1 MAHPFAETPPGAG
14 TRQPVWRLHPTVKLG
29 LALSLGLIV
38 LGVLMGRG
46 ALIALATP
54 LLLGAL
60 WALTEHSKAQPTMGT
75 EPVIADDSDTRTV
88 AMRTV
93 LGTDDCPEVTL
104 ARVRVSFAGTKSR
117 DLLLPLSQDVPF
129 EFSVTSVRTGM
140 RDLFGVSAVALART
154 IGFVGTQVELPT
166 QQIVVLPRVEPLPLL
181 PVSATVRGL
190 TGPRQSRRMGDGQE
204 FRDVA
209 LMRPGDRLRQID
221 WFITARN
228 SPDLEHLYVR
238 RNLAQAEAT
247 AMILLD
253 TRDDVGSEVVY
264 WGSAHEGRPDQMTS
278 LDIARTAAASIAKAS
293 LDAGDRVGLEDLG
306 RPRRPVL
313 PGTGKRHLDRIRY
326 SLALAKPLGAPKVRT
341 RAPFVPS
348 GALVY
353 VLSTFLDETALATV
367 ASLVQSGHRVIAI
380 DTLPTISTWSLTQR
394 QTLAWR
400 LTSLDRQTQ
409 LQLTRNLGVPI
420 VCWSDPHHHQQLAV
434 LTAGAGNRVSAG
446 VGGAR
451 P

>member
-1 MAHPFAETPPGAG
+1 MAQHLTGVPGAKPQG
-14 TRQPVWRLHPTVKLG
+14 WRVHHTVKFG

-46 ALIALATP
+46 TLIALATP
-54 LLLGAL
+54 LLIGAL
-60 WALTEHSKAQPTMGT
+60 WSLTEHSKAQPTMRT
-75 EPVIADDSDTRTV
+75 EPVIADGADARTV
-88 AMRTV
+88 GMRV
-93 LGTDDCPEVTL
+93 LSETSDCPGVTL
-104 ARVRVSFAGTKSR
+104 ARVKVSFAGTKSR
-117 DLLLPLSQDVPF
+117 DLLLPINDDVPL
-129 EFSVTSVRTGM
+129 EFSITSVRTGK

-154 IGFVGTQVELPT
+154 AGLIGPQVEPAS
-166 QQIVVLPRVEPLPLL
+166 QQIVVLPRVEPLPAL

-204 FRDVA
+204 FRDVS

-228 SPDLEHLYVR
+228 APDLEHLYVR

-247 AMILLD
+247 AMILVD
-253 TRDDVGSEVVY
+253 SRDDVGSEVAF

-278 LDIARTAAASIAKAS
+278 LDIARTAAASLAKAS
-293 LDAGDRVGLEDLG
+293 LDAGDRVGFEDLG

-313 PGTGKRHLDRIRY
+313 PGTGKRHLERIRY
-326 SLALAKPLGAPKVRT
+326 SLALAQPLGAPKVRT

-367 ASLVQSGHRVIAI
+367 ASLVRSGHRVIAI

-394 QTLAWR
+394 QMLAWR

-409 LQLTRNLGVPI
+409 LQLTRNLGVTL
-420 VCWSDPHHHQQLAV
+420 VRWSDPQHQQQLAV
-434 LTAGAGNRVSAG
+434 LTATPGDRVVAGP
-446 VGGAR
+446 GGTR

>member
-1 MAHPFAETPPGAG
+1 MAELNAQSAAG
-14 TRQPVWRLHPTVKLG
+14 SGLQPHGWRLHHSVKLG
-29 LALSLGLIV
+29 FGLSLGLLI
-38 LGVLMGRG
+38 LGVLAGRG

-60 WALTEHSKAQPTMGT
+60 WSLVESSRTRPTIVS
-75 EPVIADDSDTRTV
+75 EPVIDPDADVRTV
-88 AMRTV
+88 TMQTSFDT
-93 LGTDDCPEVTL
+93 GSCPEVTL
-104 ARVRVSFAGTKSR
+104 ARLRVDFAGAKSR
-117 DLLLPLSQDVPF
+117 DLLVSVAPNSPL
-129 EFSVTSVRTGM
+129 EFSIACVRTGM
-140 RDLFGVSAVALART
+140 RDLFTVSTVVASRAV
-154 IGFVGTQVELPT
+154 GFIGTQFELQPP
-166 QQIVVLPRVEPLPLL
+166 QILVLPRVEPLPAL

-190 TGPRQSRRMGDGQE
+190 TGPRQSRRLGDGQE

-253 TRDDVGSEVVY
+253 SRDDVGGEVAF

-278 LDIARTAAASIAKAS
+278 LDIARSAAASLAKAS

-313 PGTGKRHLDRIRY
+313 PGTGRRHLDRIRY
-326 SLALAKPLGAPKVRT
+326 SLAMAQPLGAPKVRS

-353 VLSTFLDETALATV
+353 VLSTFLDETALATI
-367 ASLVQSGHRVIAI
+367 ASLVRSGHRVIAI

-394 QTLAWR
+394 QILAWR
-400 LTSLDRQTQ
+400 LTNVDRQAQ
-409 LQLTRNLGVPI
+409 LALTRNLGVPI
-420 VCWSDPHHHQQLAV
+420 VQWSDANHQEQLAV
-434 LTAGAGNRVSAG
+434 LTATGATRTAP
-446 VGGAR
+446 GGGR
-451 P
+451 N